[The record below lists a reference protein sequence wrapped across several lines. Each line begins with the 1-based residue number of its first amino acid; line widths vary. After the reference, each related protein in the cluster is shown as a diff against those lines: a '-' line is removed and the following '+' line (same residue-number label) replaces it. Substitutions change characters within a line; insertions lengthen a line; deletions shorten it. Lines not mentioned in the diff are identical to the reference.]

1 MEHAGRAARVAA
13 IDAAAAQAG
22 LEVGMI
28 FSSAQAQ
35 VPALEWFPHDPR
47 ADLDWLDQLA
57 LGFERYTAEVT
68 VSPADA
74 LVLRFQGC
82 LGDFPSERALAADVE
97 NRLAR
102 RGLHVRCAFAKTPEA
117 ARALARYPGA
127 AAPDEAGA
135 IRRLPVAALDLDDEE
150 AGLMAEAGL
159 RTVGDVAAR
168 PPGAISSQFG
178 PHVTEAVR
186 RLMATVSSPR
196 PVAPPPLRVER
207 RSTPPLT
214 RADELAPVVTDLMA
228 EARMLL
234 ESRRQVPRRW
244 QLTLFRGDGYARQSR
259 IDGGAAAAIAGRLL
273 AGHDGVCG
281 PADEEL
287 GYDLIRLDA
296 LLVEPIGEGE
306 LYAAEMA
313 PQADPAL
320 PRKSGTGRRAS
331 AEPSQLTLF
340 APTEP
345 PVAPPPAC
353 PGNMAER
360 PIHLFDPP
368 QRLDAVVAGEAA
380 GTPTSFRWRRR
391 YHEVA
396 RADGPEQVADERA
409 RRGLTPRARD
419 YYRLQDRRGRRF
431 WIFRQV
437 GEDER
442 LQWFVHG
449 LFA

>member
-1 MEHAGRAARVAA
+1 
-13 IDAAAAQAG
+13 
-22 LEVGMI
+22 MI